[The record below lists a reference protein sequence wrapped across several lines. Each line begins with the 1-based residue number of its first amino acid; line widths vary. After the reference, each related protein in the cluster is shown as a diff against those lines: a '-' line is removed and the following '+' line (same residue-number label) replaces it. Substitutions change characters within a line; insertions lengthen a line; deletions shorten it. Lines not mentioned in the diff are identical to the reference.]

1 LEVGFGVLWAQEAAP
16 TIGMA
21 PVADVAWRFNNVK
34 CIVRFTPVAL
44 DEYTRTLSPR
54 MLIIRLSVEE
64 TIRELMVM
72 VFVVVM
78 NECKMVGMRLR
89 LGVRVDCGTDS
100 LDGSREIAKNTDD

>member
-1 LEVGFGVLWAQEAAP
+1 
-16 TIGMA
+16 
-21 PVADVAWRFNNVK
+21 
-34 CIVRFTPVAL
+34 
-44 DEYTRTLSPR
+44 
-54 MLIIRLSVEE
+54 
-64 TIRELMVM
+64 MVM